1 MKILKLRMNFYLFK
15 ITANRVH
22 IKKIRNPLKLNPVA
36 SISISQLCT
45 IIVTFKSKN
54 RLFKRFFS

>member
-36 SISISQLCT
+36 SISISKPFLT
-45 IIVTFKSKN
+45 IMTLKSKN